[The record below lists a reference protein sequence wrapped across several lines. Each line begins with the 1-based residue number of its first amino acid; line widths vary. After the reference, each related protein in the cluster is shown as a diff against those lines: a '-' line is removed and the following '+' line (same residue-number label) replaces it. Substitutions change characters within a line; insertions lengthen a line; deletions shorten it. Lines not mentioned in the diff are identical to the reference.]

1 MKRFLVMALTL
12 IIIMTTIIGCTSKVD
27 SVATETVAENT
38 TITLAAAASL
48 KNCFEDSLIPLFNE
62 KHPEITVQAT
72 YDSSGKLQAQI
83 EEGADV
89 DVFFS
94 AGMKQMKA
102 LAEGG
107 LVTESTIVELLDNAV
122 VLIKG
127 SGSESDVDS
136 FETIGNAE
144 TIAIGDPESVPAGQ
158 YAKEALTTLGLFD
171 SNANK
176 FSLGTNVTEVLNWV
190 AEGSADVGIV
200 YATDAASTDKVEIVA
215 KAPEG
220 SVGRIIYPV
229 GMVTKTTHEEA
240 SKVFLAFLASEEA
253 TKIFEAYGFV
263 VNASK

>member
-1 MKRFLVMALTL
+1 MKRFLVSVLV
-12 IIIMTTIIGCTSKVD
+12 IISVLMTATGCAQKANPS
-27 SVATETVAENT
+27 TEET

-48 KNCFEDSLIPLFNE
+48 KNCFEDALIPLFIE
-62 KHPEITVQAT
+62 KNPEITVQAT

-94 AGMKQMKA
+94 AGMKQMSA
-102 LAEGG
+102 LIERG
-107 LVTESTIVELLDNAV
+107 IVDEASVLELLDNEV

-127 SGSESDVDS
+127 VGAENAVYS
-136 FETIGNAE
+136 FESIGNAE

-158 YAKEALTTLGLFD
+158 YAREVLTALGLFD
-171 SNANK
+171 SNAEK

-220 SVGRIIYPV
+220 SVGSIIYPV
-229 GMVTKTTHEEA
+229 GMVAQTNHEVA
-240 SKVFLAFLASEEA
+240 SKAFLAFLASEDA
-253 TKIFEAYGFV
+253 LKIFEAYGFV